1 MRKYKTLIIIL
12 LIILFTNCISVY
24 ATYTYFAKD
33 ISYTKK
39 DGSTINV
46 ESALNELYLKKD
58 KEIAS
63 IQPLQYPIL
72 TIAGMK
78 NVQVLYKDGT
88 ISYDLNLDYDCTASD
103 ALDKVAYDNNPT
115 TSYKATSSKKVFK
128 FGENVDIYN
137 VCLKTSYTNGKKP
150 VRTLS
155 RRVDGA
161 YPSIINPKAIW
172 EIKEYYYTTT
182 FGSRVGDGVYET
194 QLDGW
199 ELREVKESLG
209 IYTAHYLIT
218 DDYFT
223 WWEKG
228 KSYLCRIID
237 SMHMGLLT
245 EALFGK
251 EVIERI
257 PELVNIWIK
266 DADKEKQPL
275 DLFNSCN

>member
-12 LIILFTNCISVY
+12 LIILFTTCISVY

-115 TSYKATSSKKVFK
+115 TSYKPTSSKKVFK

-137 VCLKTSYTNGKKP
+137 VCLKTSYTNGKIINSKSTGSYIEIP
-150 VRTLS
+150 GDVQKLNNGDYHINYYGKNFYS
-155 RRVDGA
+155 WSGQSAEVVQELNEI
-161 YPSIINPKAIW
+161 YYNPSI
-172 EIKEYYYTTT
+172 
-182 FGSRVGDGVYET
+182 D
-194 QLDGW
+194 
-199 ELREVKESLG
+199 
-209 IYTAHYLIT
+209 
-218 DDYFT
+218 
-223 WWEKG
+223 
-228 KSYLCRIID
+228 
-237 SMHMGLLT
+237 
-245 EALFGK
+245 
-251 EVIERI
+251 
-257 PELVNIWIK
+257 
-266 DADKEKQPL
+266 
-275 DLFNSCN
+275 